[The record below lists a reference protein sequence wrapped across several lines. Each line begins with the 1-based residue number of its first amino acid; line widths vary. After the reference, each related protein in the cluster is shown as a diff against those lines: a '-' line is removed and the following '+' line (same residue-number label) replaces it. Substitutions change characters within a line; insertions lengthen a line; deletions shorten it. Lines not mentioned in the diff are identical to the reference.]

1 MYIWLISTWPWFA
14 GGRGVSVGPIVSNY
28 SDIFCDNERGPNF
41 LFENNGDGTFND
53 IANEAQIPD
62 SNENGRGVTLSDFN
76 NDGKIDI
83 AYGNW
88 NGPHRLF
95 LQESISGYT
104 DEILIEK
111 PKFRVCHC
119 EFLAVSTSIN
129 IIYYVNISIYI
140 FQ

>member
-1 MYIWLISTWPWFA
+1 MFV

-111 PKFRVCHC
+111 PKFRVVHC
-119 EFLAVSTSIN
+119 SF
-129 IIYYVNISIYI
+129 Y
-140 FQ
+140 

>member
-1 MYIWLISTWPWFA
+1 MFV

-41 LFENNGDGTFND
+41 LFENSGDGTFKD
-53 IANEAQIPD
+53 IAKEAQIPD
-62 SNENGRGVTLSDFN
+62 QNENGRGVTLSDFN

-111 PKFRVCHC
+111 PKFRVCHWDL
-119 EFLAVSTSIN
+119 LAVSTSLKLF
-129 IIYYVNISIYI
+129 V
-140 FQ
+140 